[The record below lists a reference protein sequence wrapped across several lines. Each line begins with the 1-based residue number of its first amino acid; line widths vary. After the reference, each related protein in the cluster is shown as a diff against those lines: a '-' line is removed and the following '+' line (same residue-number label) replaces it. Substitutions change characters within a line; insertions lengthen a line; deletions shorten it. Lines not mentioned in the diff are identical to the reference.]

1 MPFQLKIKQQ
11 KNKENSQSFSKIE
24 KFKSI
29 LDKVKLLKKC
39 HLRKKLVRLSAK
51 ITR

>member
-1 MPFQLKIKQQ
+1 MPFQLKINQQ

-29 LDKVKLLKKC
+29 LDKVKFAARNVIYVKNW
-39 HLRKKLVRLSAK
+39 SDS
-51 ITR
+51 I